1 MDCNELLADVVARLH
16 AEIVDQG
23 AEVEVEK
30 LPCVWADWV
39 QLGRVFQ
46 NLVSDAMSAL
56 PPGRASRVRVAAVR
70 LPWQWKLLVV
80 DNGVGVPRED
90 RSRIFEPFQRGE
102 TNGRRGTGLGLA
114 ICKAIVE
121 RTRAGSG
128 SRPARPREASSASS
142 CPSPPTGTEGWPH
155 AATHRRRRVDGP
167 PG

>member
-1 MDCNELLADVVARLH
+1 M
-16 AEIVDQG
+16 DQG

-39 QLGRVFQ
+39 FQ
-46 NLVSDAMSAL
+46 NLVSDAISAV

-121 RTRAGSG
+121 RNQGRIWLETSTPQGSQF
-128 SRPARPREASSASS
+128 SVLLPIAPERN
-142 CPSPPTGTEGWPH
+142 
-155 AATHRRRRVDGP
+155 
-167 PG
+167 